1 VKKKMTDK
9 KLSIFRL
16 FALNAM
22 AGCIDLLYAV
32 EGAYFVPAI
41 FDSGISPTYG
51 AMLIAISPIM
61 GIVFQSYMGT
71 ASDQCQC
78 F

>member
-1 VKKKMTDK
+1 MCNFSYCTIERNDLQEVIN
-9 KLSIFRL
+9 LSIS
-16 FALNAM
+16 ANAM

-41 FDSGISPTYG
+41 FDSGVSPTYG

-61 GIVFQSYMGT
+61 GI
-71 ASDQCQC
+71 
-78 F
+78 